1 MEYNIETVD
10 ISKLYLN
17 CQIVLILFFIFV
29 ISIVTSNDENSS
41 RKTIYKGRQPSR
53 DNELQ
58 LRMIH
63 GTIQNVSNLR

>member
-17 CQIVLILFFIFV
+17 CQILLILFFIFD
-29 ISIVTSNDENSS
+29 ISIVTPNDENSL

-53 DNELQ
+53 DNDLQ

-63 GTIQNVSNLR
+63 GTIQNVSNLG